1 MANAARVAAHQAQN
15 AGASYTLGL
24 NGHADLTTEEFRL
37 RYFGEQPRDML
48 ALPAAATAADNGKKS
63 KYFRDWPYGHTVP
76 PAAVDWTAEGMI
88 TPVKDQHVNG
98 SKCGCC
104 FAFSGVAGIEAAN
117 ALYTGGDLVT
127 LSEQQIVDCD
137 AYDWGCDGGSF
148 VDVMRYTIDNGGLV
162 PDAEWPYAAKETV
175 CHRRR
180 ERKRA
185 AVTIDYIVNLPE
197 ANETAL
203 EQALA
208 HTPTNVAMCCGD
220 FIDAWHLYT
229 GGIFNESAHCTE
241 PIDHALLAV
250 GYGTEPNGDKFFKI
264 KNSWGAHWGEAGYMK
279 VRRGIADP
287 KGSNGVALMPGYA
300 VKIRDNPRPDAALV
314 VSRSRGSGGFLVLLG
329 GGGLGMIFSTGSK
342 TGVARSTRA
351 STPGGRLREIDC
363 MVCHARLLC
372 SHQHPYHSRARRGL
386 LVSTHTMR
394 LFTHP
399 SASLHP
405 PTGPQ
410 GWWHDHSRR
419 HLSAISLGG
428 AVPGSPAPEMDGAA
442 AGHMA
447 ICLPTPTL
455 PVH

>member
-1 MANAARVAAHQAQN
+1 MRTSVLVFIACLGAASATSSLRTAAFHDDVLIMSQSDPQAAFQRWARFYGKTYSPAEESQRLEAFMANAARVAAHQAQN

-48 ALPAAATAADNGKKS
+48 ALRAAATAADNGKKS

-300 VKIRDNPRPDAALV
+300 VKTRDNPRPDAALV
-314 VSRSRGSGGFLVLLG
+314 GRRSGG
-329 GGGLGMIFSTGSK
+329 MI
-342 TGVARSTRA
+342 
-351 STPGGRLREIDC
+351 
-363 MVCHARLLC
+363 
-372 SHQHPYHSRARRGL
+372 
-386 LVSTHTMR
+386 
-394 LFTHP
+394 
-399 SASLHP
+399 
-405 PTGPQ
+405 
-410 GWWHDHSRR
+410 
-419 HLSAISLGG
+419 
-428 AVPGSPAPEMDGAA
+428 
-442 AGHMA
+442 
-447 ICLPTPTL
+447 TL
-455 PVH
+455 ADI